1 MNMVKTNDNEVI
13 SILKEARKK
22 EHMSESEAL
31 VLLIL
36 FKLKNGAESGELKK
50 ELVFLNGNDVDE
62 AEEALDSLRAEG
74 YIRFDGKRWNITEA
88 GREMLKKIAV
98 FSIVGNLKKI
108 DAMQETITYKIP
120 EVKGDKR
127 SRKVKT

>member
-13 SILKEARKK
+13 SILKKAREK

-36 FKLKNGAESGELKK
+36 FKLKNGVSSGELKK
-50 ELVFLNGNDVDE
+50 VLVFLNGNDLDE

-74 YIRFDGKRWNITEA
+74 YIGFDGKRWNITEA
-88 GREMLKKIAV
+88 GREMLKKTAV

-108 DAMQETITYKIP
+108 EAMQETITYKIP
-120 EVKGDKR
+120 EVKDDK
-127 SRKVKT
+127 

>member
-1 MNMVKTNDNEVI
+1 MVKTNDNEVI
-13 SILKEARKK
+13 SILKKAREK

-50 ELVFLNGNDVDE
+50 ELVFLNGNDIDE

-74 YIRFDGKRWNITEA
+74 YIGFDGKRWNITEA

-127 SRKVKT
+127 SRKVKP